1 MEFSYDLC
9 FFTFEGK
16 TIGQIQWSGKKKK
29 SRQCFKTEAVTQLLR
44 LGESS
49 YHSNSFS

>member
-16 TIGQIQWSGKKKK
+16 TIGQIQWSGKKK
-29 SRQCFKTEAVTQLLR
+29 
-44 LGESS
+44 ESS
-49 YHSNSFS
+49 MF